1 MSKGIHKIKLK
12 VLEKSEYCVIGIG
25 ITSTTNYKNDW
36 CFGDYDFNGDTYNY
50 GYHSY
55 GEKWSHEDDRVSGVS
70 SYGRNDIILII
81 FDFNNL
87 ILSFEKNNKNI
98 YK

>member
-12 VLEKSEYCVIGIG
+12 VLEMSDCSIAIG
-25 ITSTTNYKNDW
+25 ITSTTNYKNNW
-36 CFGDYDFNGDTYNY
+36 CFGANKDTYNY
-50 GYHSY
+50 GYHSGGY
-55 GEKWSHEDDRVSGVS
+55 KYSHEDNGVSGVS

>member
-12 VLEKSEYCVIGIG
+12 VLKKSKYCEITIG
-25 ITSTTNYKNDW
+25 ITSTTIYKNGW
-36 CFGDYDFNGDTYNY
+36 CFGKNKDTYTYNY
-50 GYHSY
+50 GYKST
-55 GEKWSHEDDRVSGVS
+55 GSKWSHEDDGVSGVS